1 MTDQQPQNPAPRSGA
16 DSSSRAPHPFQGKL
30 LPGVAGI
37 AVWMMVL
44 AVIGVVGVLHHAFPT
59 QGALYAVLPISTMLA
74 VAGLG
79 LLQMRRWGWAIAL
92 ASVLLMACFYSYT
105 ALRSRQLN
113 GLLMAAIDLVF
124 FLYLMRPNVRERLR

>member
-1 MTDQQPQNPAPRSGA
+1 MTDLQPRNLAPTAS
-16 DSSSRAPHPFQGKL
+16 HPFKGKL

-37 AVWMMVL
+37 AMWMLVL
-44 AVIGVVGVLHHAFPT
+44 AIIGVVGVLRHAFPSE
-59 QGALYAVLPISTMLA
+59 GALYAVLPISTLLA

-105 ALRSRQLN
+105 ALRTRQLN
-113 GLLMAAIDLVF
+113 GLFMAAIDMIF